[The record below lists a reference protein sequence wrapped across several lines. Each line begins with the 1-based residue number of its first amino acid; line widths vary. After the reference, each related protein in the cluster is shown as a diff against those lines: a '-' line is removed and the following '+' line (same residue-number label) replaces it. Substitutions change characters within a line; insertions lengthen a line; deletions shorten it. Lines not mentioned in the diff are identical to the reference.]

1 MSPLEPTIVWT
12 TDTTDDE
19 RALWAAASLASSSGV
34 RLVSLH
40 ATADAGPP
48 EHSRARVADL
58 ATRWQRRIEHTPTCH
73 VCCDDTTDTL
83 LDALSRL
90 SPTLVVS
97 GTHGKSGWL
106 QLFSGSVAEGVARN
120 VGVPTLIVPDV
131 SRSFVDEHTGT
142 SDLRRLLLPVGDAAA
157 MRAGVRAA
165 EALARLAA
173 VTDIE
178 LVLLHVDDGRP
189 APEPEAVPASWRVVT
204 QGAFGTLEDAVLAA
218 ATQLDACVIVMPTRG
233 HDGVLDV
240 LAGSHTERVVR
251 RSRCPVLSVPLA

>member
-1 MSPLEPTIVWT
+1 
-12 TDTTDDE
+12 
-19 RALWAAASLASSSGV
+19 
-34 RLVSLH
+34 
-40 ATADAGPP
+40 
-48 EHSRARVADL
+48 
-58 ATRWQRRIEHTPTCH
+58 
-73 VCCDDTTDTL
+73 
-83 LDALSRL
+83 
-90 SPTLVVS
+90 
-97 GTHGKSGWL
+97 
-106 QLFSGSVAEGVARN
+106 

-131 SRSFVDEHTGT
+131 SRSFVDENSGA

-173 VTDIE
+173 VTDVE

-204 QGAFGTLEDAVLAA
+204 RGAFGTLEDAVLAA
-218 ATQLDACVIVMPTRG
+218 ATQLDACVVVMPTRG